1 MKAQLAPEVP
11 WVSVITPAFNAAA
24 TLPRAFR
31 SLQAQTFGK
40 WEYIVVDDG
49 STDDT
54 AKAVGRF
61 DDPRLRS
68 VIRTVNRGSG
78 AALNAGI
85 VRAKGR
91 YLAFLD
97 ADDEFLPTH
106 LASHILRMENEPGVD
121 LLWGGIELVV
131 GDEEQAWVPDVSR
144 GHGYVHATECIV
156 QGTLFIRRDVFDSVR
171 FSEDRSVWYYDF
183 DLVRRAEAASFE
195 CRRFELPTYRY
206 YRDSGNSL
214 VDVAKAKMAAQN
226 VLPSPPENR

>member
-1 MKAQLAPEVP
+1 MKAQLSSGAP

-31 SLQAQTFGK
+31 SLQAQTFAH

-49 STDDT
+49 SADDT
-54 AKAVGRF
+54 AKVIGEFTDA
-61 DDPRLRS
+61 RLRP
-68 VIRTVNRGSG
+68 VIRTPNRGSG

-85 VRAKGR
+85 ARAKGR

-106 LASHILRMENEPGVD
+106 LASHVLRMENEPSVD

-131 GDEEQAWVPDVSR
+131 RDEDQAWVPDVSR
-144 GHGYVHATECIV
+144 GRGYVHATECIV
-156 QGTLFIRRDVFDSVR
+156 QGTLFIRRYVFDSVS

-183 DLVRRAEAASFE
+183 DLVRRVESASFE

-214 VDVAKAKMAAQN
+214 VDLAKAKMAEASA
-226 VLPSPPENR
+226 L

>member
-1 MKAQLAPEVP
+1 MTAQLFP

-31 SLQAQTFGK
+31 SLQVQTFDD

-49 STDDT
+49 SADDT
-54 AKAVGRF
+54 ARVAGQF
-61 DDPRLRS
+61 SDARLRP
-68 VIRTVNRGSG
+68 VIRTTNRGPG

-85 VRAKGR
+85 ARARGR

-106 LASHILRMENEPGVD
+106 LASHVLRMENELSVD

-131 GDEEQAWVPDVSR
+131 KDEEQAWVPDVLR
-144 GHGYVHATECIV
+144 GQGYVHATECIV
-156 QGTLFIRRDVFDSVR
+156 QGTLFIRRHVFDSMS
-171 FSEDRSVWYYDF
+171 FSEDRCVWYQDF
-183 DLVRRAEAASFE
+183 DFVRRAESAQFG
-195 CRRFELPTYRY
+195 CRRFDLPTYRY

-214 VDVAKAKMAAQN
+214 VDRVKTKMDAA
-226 VLPSPPENR
+226 VT